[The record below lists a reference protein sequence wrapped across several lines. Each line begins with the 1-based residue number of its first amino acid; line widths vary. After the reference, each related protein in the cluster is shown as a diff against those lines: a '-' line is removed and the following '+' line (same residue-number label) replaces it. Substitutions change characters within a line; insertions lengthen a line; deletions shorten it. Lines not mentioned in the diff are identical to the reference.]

1 MHLCLI
7 KMKEEYNFRKG
18 EVLLVDKP
26 LRWTSFDVV
35 NKLRYPLKRKYGIKR
50 LKVGHA
56 GTLDPLATGL
66 LVICTGRKTKEINT
80 FINDTKVYTGVI
92 KLGATTP
99 SYDLETEIDVTYPV
113 EHITTELVEKVRLQF
128 LGEIEQT
135 PPIYSAKKVNGKRA
149 YESARK
155 GVDIKMKASTIFIHD
170 LNLELKENNEIH
182 FYVKSSKGTYIRSL
196 AYDIGKALNTGGH
209 LTKLRREASGDF
221 KIENALSVETWQ
233 KIIQE
238 SKVGDMI
245 L

>member
-1 MHLCLI
+1 
-7 KMKEEYNFRKG
+7 MKEEYNFRKG
-18 EVLLVDKP
+18 EILLVDKP
-26 LRWTSFDVV
+26 LGWTSFDVV

-56 GTLDPLATGL
+56 GTLDPLASGL

-80 FINDTKVYTGVI
+80 FINDTKIYTGII

-99 SYDLETEIDVTYPV
+99 SYDLETEIDATYPV
-113 EHITTELVEKVRLQF
+113 EHITSELIEEIRLQF

-155 GVDIKMKASTIFIHD
+155 GIDIKLKPSTIFIHD
-170 LNLELKENNEIH
+170 LSLELKKNHNIH
-182 FYVKSSKGTYIRSL
+182 FSIKSSKGTYIRSL
-196 AYDIGKALNTGGH
+196 AYDIGKALNSGGH
-209 LTKLRREASGDF
+209 LTKLRRETSGEF
-221 KIENALSVETWQ
+221 KIEDALSVDAWQ
-233 KIIQE
+233 NIIQE
-238 SKVGDMI
+238 TRVGDMN